1 MKIKL
6 TLAVLFATALVTP
19 AFAKT
24 FKLPD
29 ENSVASITIPDAWKS
44 KEIDKGVEAQSADS
58 EVYFAVEATDAKG
71 MEKTVEEAVEYLKG
85 QGVTVDSSTMK
96 QTEGTVNGMK
106 GWDITWNGKD
116 KEGNA
121 IISLTILA
129 VSDKDAL
136 IITYWASPEGT
147 KKYDKELG
155 EILNS
160 VKKLK

>member
-6 TLAVLFATALVTP
+6 PLALLLAAALITP
-19 AFAKT
+19 AFGKT
-24 FKLPD
+24 FKVPG
-29 ENSVASITIPDAWKS
+29 ENPTASITVPDSWKS
-44 KEIDKGVEAQSADS
+44 KEIDKGIEAQSADS
-58 EVYFAVEATDAKG
+58 EVYFAVEATDAKEL
-71 MEKTVEEAVEYLKG
+71 EKTVAEAVEFLKG

-96 QTEGTVNGMK
+96 QSEGTINGMK

-121 IISLTILA
+121 IVSLTILA
-129 VSDKDAL
+129 VSDKNAL

-147 KKYDKELG
+147 TKYAKELG

-160 VKKLK
+160 IKKI

>member
-1 MKIKL
+1 MKTKL
-6 TLAVLFATALVTP
+6 FLSLLCAAALITP
-19 AFAKT
+19 ALAKT
-24 FKLPD
+24 FTVPS
-29 ENSVASITIPDAWKS
+29 ENSVASIAIPDSWKS
-44 KEIDKGVEAQSADS
+44 KEIDKGVESQSADS

-71 MEKTVEEAVEYLKG
+71 MEKTIDEAVEYLKG

-96 QTEGTVNGMK
+96 QTEGTLNGMK
-106 GWDITWNGKD
+106 GWDVTWSGKD

-121 IISLTILA
+121 IISLSILA

-147 KKYDKELG
+147 KKYAKELG